1 MLPPIVPLATP
12 RQSRQIEKKCKTNL
26 LLKLRLGKLEISC
39 FHPLGQ
45 DQLELILEK
54 VLTYDRQAQ

>member
-1 MLPPIVPLATP
+1 MLPPIVPLGSP
-12 RQSRQIEKKCKTNL
+12 RQSCQNEKKSKTNL

-39 FHPLGQ
+39 FYPLGQ

-54 VLTYDRQAQ
+54 VLTYGHKTQ

>member
-1 MLPPIVPLATP
+1 MSIPIVPLGSP
-12 RQSRQIEKKCKTNL
+12 HQSRQIEKKCKTNL

-39 FHPLGQ
+39 FYPLSQ
-45 DQLELILEK
+45 DQLDFILEK